1 MFCQGKESQWLQGHA
16 VVDAANAIARQVAS
30 WQFSLISRP
39 TVHVSALWRGELLK
53 HYFGK
58 EIEIANA
65 THTHIQTHTHTH
77 SHTHTH
83 TECSTELE
91 KTGKKNYLK
100 YLHTN

>member
-1 MFCQGKESQWLQGHA
+1 MFCQGKESQGLQGHA

-83 TECSTELE
+83 TPNAALSSRKPE
-91 KTGKKNYLK
+91 KRTI
-100 YLHTN
+100 